1 MPALRPVTDGRG
13 QPCPQCESESQY
25 RVIRVMSF
33 LCGIRVELARCMLA
47 GVQGSLGACRAGSEL
62 EERLLVCLQCG
73 LSMSCVAGVFREC

>member
-33 LCGIRVELARCMLA
+33 LCGIRVELACCVLA

-62 EERLLVCLQCG
+62 EWRVLVCLPCG
-73 LSMSCVAGVFREC
+73 LSMSCGAGVFRDS